1 MLSDDQSA
9 MRVLLATSHLR
20 RWKNEG
26 SVFLDWIAMVDEP
39 RVHSFDAQ
47 LK

>member
-9 MRVLLATSHLR
+9 MHVLATSHLQC
-20 RWKNEG
+20 WKNEG
-26 SVFLDWIAMVDEP
+26 SVFLDWIVMVDKP
-39 RVHSFDAQ
+39 WVDSFDAQ